1 MHALIAK
8 RGFWHL
14 YTSYHFFSL
23 CRIII
28 SCICF
33 SAPPYKRSRELT
45 INNSLKYS
53 QYTYRRARVS
63 SSAIYTP
70 PPKTNALFKLLFLQI
85 YITALAPLNFRNK
98 KKYAKGISNGTLKK
112 RSASTLFTFSSTAIF
127 TRCYEKCVLGWWR
140 RSTASNDPPRFSLR
154 SWCERTL

>member
-1 MHALIAK
+1 MRALIAK

-98 KKYAKGISNGTLKK
+98 KKKYAKGISNGTLQNGPL
-112 RSASTLFTFSSTAIF
+112 R
-127 TRCYEKCVLGWWR
+127 
-140 RSTASNDPPRFSLR
+140 RFSRSPALQFLR
-154 SWCERTL
+154 DAMKNACWVVTTQYRI

>member
-1 MHALIAK
+1 MHLLQSVVFDTYI
-8 RGFWHL
+8 R
-14 YTSYHFFSL
+14 
-23 CRIII
+23 RIISFLFVELLSLI
-28 SCICF
+28 FVF

-85 YITALAPLNFRNK
+85 YITALAPPNFRNK
-98 KKYAKGISNGTLKK
+98 KKKSK
-112 RSASTLFTFSSTAIF
+112 RNLERDSLNSPLRRFSPSPALHIL
-127 TRCYEKCVLGWWR
+127 TRCYEKVRAGVVI
-140 RSTASNDPPRFSLR
+140 TQYH
-154 SWCERTL
+154 T